1 MGAAP
6 YPSSHKLVSSAG
18 ISHTN
23 RVRFLLPLLLV
34 VGFVHPAWASDPYV
48 WAPDQRTI
56 ADDWLRA
63 VGKRKPNESLG
74 ELAVRAGKLRLGT
87 PYLDPAQLDVPEELH
102 IELATLQCQSF
113 VESSLAIARCVWNET
128 PTADCMASEVRD
140 LRYRDG
146 VVAGFASRLHY
157 FNDWLTDN
165 ARRGSLVLLGD
176 KVATK
181 AWTQRFDYMSK
192 HHKRY
197 PQLAH
202 ADILEAISAAE
213 SRLTSTEYRIVP
225 KEQIAAAE
233 KELQTGDVI
242 AFITSQKPG
251 LMISHTGFVV
261 RGASGALHVM
271 HASSYHQKVIITRT
285 DLAGYLNARDDR
297 QGIMV
302 ARPQPP
308 LAPQRAAAE
317 PVSTPTANAKR

>member
-1 MGAAP
+1 M
-6 YPSSHKLVSSAG
+6 
-18 ISHTN
+18 
-23 RVRFLLPLLLV
+23 RFVVPLLLIAAITL
-34 VGFVHPAWASDPYV
+34 PATAAEPYV
-48 WAPDQRTI
+48 WSPEQRTI
-56 ADDWLRA
+56 AEDWLRA
-63 VGKRKPNESLG
+63 VGKRKPKETIG
-74 ELAVRAGKLRLGT
+74 ELAVRAGRLRVGT
-87 PYLDPAQLDVPEELH
+87 PYLDPAQLDAPEELH
-102 IELATLQCQSF
+102 IELSTLQCQSF
-113 VESSLAIARCVWNET
+113 VESSLAVARCIANDT
-128 PTADCMASEVRD
+128 PTADCVAEEIRGF
-140 LRYRDG
+140 RYRDG

-176 KVATK
+176 KLNTK

-197 PQLAH
+197 PQLVH

-213 SRLTSTEYRIVP
+213 NRLTSTEYRIVP
-225 KEQIAAAE
+225 KEHVAAAE
-233 KELQTGDVI
+233 PELQTGDVI
-242 AFITSQKPG
+242 AFVTSQKPG

-285 DLAGYLNARDDR
+285 DLAGYVNAREDR

-308 LAPQRAAAE
+308 LVP
-317 PVSTPTANAKR
+317 TTTANASP

>member
-1 MGAAP
+1 M
-6 YPSSHKLVSSAG
+6 
-18 ISHTN
+18 
-23 RVRFLLPLLLV
+23 RFFVPLLLITAITP
-34 VGFVHPAWASDPYV
+34 PATAADAYV
-48 WAPDQRTI
+48 WSPEQRTI
-56 ADDWLRA
+56 AEDWLRA
-63 VGKRKPNESLG
+63 VGKRKPKESLG
-74 ELAVRAGKLRLGT
+74 ELAVRAGKIRLGT
-87 PYLDPAQLDVPEELH
+87 PYLDPPQLDAPEELH
-102 IELATLQCQSF
+102 IELSTLQCQSF
-113 VESSLAIARCVWNET
+113 VESSLAVARCVWNDT
-128 PTADCMASEVRD
+128 PTADCVADEIRNF
-140 LRYRDG
+140 RYRDG

-176 KVATK
+176 TLNTT

-225 KEQIAAAE
+225 KEHVGAAE
-233 KELQTGDVI
+233 RELQTGDVI
-242 AFITSQKPG
+242 AFVTSQKPG

-285 DLAGYLNARDDR
+285 DLAGYVNARADR

-308 LAPQRAAAE
+308 LVP
-317 PVSTPTANAKR
+317 TTTANAAP